1 MFVDIVLICFVET
14 TTTNS
19 ARTCQI
25 CLVLSALVAASL
37 ALPATPAGPAPATAP
52 AAAAPAWRPSG
63 RLLLLPARLENPT
76 PTHADN
82 NNNATKTQQVN
93 KPLMFRVLTFRK

>member
-14 TTTNS
+14 TTTNA

-76 PTHADN
+76 PADN
-82 NNNATKTQQVN
+82 NNTTKTQQVN
-93 KPLMFRVLTFRK
+93 KPLMFQVLTFRK